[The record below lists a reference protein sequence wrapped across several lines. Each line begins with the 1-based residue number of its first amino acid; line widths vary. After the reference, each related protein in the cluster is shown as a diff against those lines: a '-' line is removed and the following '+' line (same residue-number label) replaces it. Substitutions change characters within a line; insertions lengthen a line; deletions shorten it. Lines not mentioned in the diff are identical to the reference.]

1 MHHTEVGLNRQ
12 GSITHIKKHPGTE
25 TIGIRGITKISTM
38 GKYWFESAKSG
49 HGRGYIAISGDARDA
64 NKPPI
69 PKPSFGMKPVEPSQA
84 DYC

>member
-1 MHHTEVGLNRQ
+1 
-12 GSITHIKKHPGTE
+12 
-25 TIGIRGITKISTM
+25 M